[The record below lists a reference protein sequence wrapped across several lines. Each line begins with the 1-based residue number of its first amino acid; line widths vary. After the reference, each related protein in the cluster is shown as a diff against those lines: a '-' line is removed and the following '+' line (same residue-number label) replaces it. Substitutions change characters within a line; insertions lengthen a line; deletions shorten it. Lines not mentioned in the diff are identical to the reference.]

1 MAKDQHEIRDAIHGF
16 VRLTTRERCLID
28 SPVIQRL
35 RYIHQLATTFMV
47 YPGATHSR
55 FEHSLG
61 VADVATRI
69 FDVVVREDNLR
80 AVQDR
85 LEVNREDIGYWRNV
99 LRVAALCHDAG
110 HLPFSHAAEAE
121 LLPSGWNHE
130 RFTKALIEDSP
141 LADTIKAISPPI
153 RREDVVKIAVS
164 PAVLSKA
171 EAESMDD
178 WESIVSEIIS
188 GAVFGADRMD
198 YLLRDSHHTGVAYG
212 RFDHYRLIDTI
223 RILPAP
229 PMDDS
234 EPSQVHE
241 LTLGVEEG
249 GLQTAEALLLAR
261 YFMFKQVYLHHVR
274 RIYDLHLLDFL
285 KLWLP
290 EGQFAADVE
299 KLVSISDPTVMAEI
313 LTASA
318 DGFHPAHDAAS
329 RFMTRRHYRRVY
341 RPRPADRDICS
352 DPGKAVFL
360 ALADEFDQVNVKHD
374 VHYDDGGVDDFPVL
388 MEDGSVRSALSTSDV
403 LQQHMSLSFDTVY
416 VPPEMIDHARRFLQV
431 KLGHILE
438 NFSEGSV

>member
-1 MAKDQHEIRDAIHGF
+1 
-16 VRLTTRERCLID
+16 
-28 SPVIQRL
+28 
-35 RYIHQLATTFMV
+35 MV

-85 LEVNREDIGYWRNV
+85 LEVNRADIDYWRNV

-130 RFTKALIEDSP
+130 RITKALIEDSP
-141 LADTIKAISPPI
+141 LAETIKAMNPPI
-153 RREDVVKIAVS
+153 RLEDVVKIAVS
-164 PAVLSKA
+164 PAELSEA

-178 WESIVSEIIS
+178 WKAIVSEIIS

-229 PMDDS
+229 PMDRS
-234 EPSQVHE
+234 ESQVRE

-261 YFMFKQVYLHHVR
+261 YFMFKQVYFHHVR
-274 RIYDLHLLDFL
+274 RSYDLHLLDFL
-285 KLWLP
+285 KSWLP
-290 EGQFAADVE
+290 DGQFSTDVE
-299 KLVSISDPTVMAEI
+299 NHVSYSDPAVMAAI
-313 LTASA
+313 LAASV
-318 DGFHPAHDAAS
+318 DESHLAHDAAS

-341 RPRPADRDICS
+341 RPQPADRDLCS

-360 ALADEFDQVNVKHD
+360 ALADELGPDHVKHD
-374 VHYDDGGVDDFPVL
+374 VNYDDGGVDDFPVL
-388 MEDGSVRSALSTSDV
+388 LEDGSVRSALSTSDV

-416 VPPEMIDHARRFLQV
+416 VPPEMVDHARKFLKV
-431 KLGHILE
+431 KLLNILE
-438 NFSEGSV
+438 DFLED

>member
-1 MAKDQHEIRDAIHGF
+1 
-16 VRLTTRERCLID
+16 
-28 SPVIQRL
+28 
-35 RYIHQLATTFMV
+35 MV

-85 LEVNREDIGYWRNV
+85 LEVNRADIDYWRNV

-130 RFTKALIEDSP
+130 RITKTLIEDSP
-141 LADTIKAISPPI
+141 LADAIKAMSPPI
-153 RREDVVKIAVS
+153 RPEDVVKIAVS
-164 PAVLSKA
+164 PASLSEA

-178 WESIVSEIIS
+178 WTAIVSEIIS

-229 PMDDS
+229 PMDRS
-234 EPSQVHE
+234 ESQVRE

-249 GLQTAEALLLAR
+249 GLQTAESLLLAR
-261 YFMFKQVYLHHVR
+261 YFMFKQVYFHHVR
-274 RIYDLHLLDFL
+274 RSYDLHLLDFL

-290 EGQFAADVE
+290 DGQFSTDVE
-299 KLVSISDPTVMAEI
+299 NHLSFSDPAVMAEI
-313 LTASA
+313 LAASV
-318 DGFHPAHDAAS
+318 DESHSAHDAAN
-329 RFMTRRHYRRVY
+329 RFMTRRHHRRVY
-341 RPRPADRDICS
+341 KPQPADRDLCS

-360 ALADEFDQVNVKHD
+360 ALADKFEQINVKHD
-374 VHYDDGGVDDFPVL
+374 VNYNNGVVGDFPVL
-388 MEDGSVRSALSTSDV
+388 IADGSVVSALSISEV
-403 LQQHMSLSFDTVY
+403 LQQHMSLSLDTVY
-416 VPPEMIDHARRFLQV
+416 AAPEIVDDVRDYLKFNLHR
-431 KLGHILE
+431 ILE
-438 NFSEGSV
+438 DSSED

>member
-1 MAKDQHEIRDAIHGF
+1 
-16 VRLTTRERCLID
+16 
-28 SPVIQRL
+28 
-35 RYIHQLATTFMV
+35 MV

-110 HLPFSHAAEAE
+110 HLPFSHAAETE

-130 RFTKALIEDSP
+130 RITKALIEDGP
-141 LADTIKAISPPI
+141 LADTIKAMSPPI
-153 RREDVVKIAVS
+153 RPEDVVKIAVS
-164 PAVLSKA
+164 PAVLSEA

-178 WESIVSEIIS
+178 WKAIVSEIIS

-229 PMDDS
+229 PMDDR
-234 EPSQVHE
+234 EQSQVDE

-274 RIYDLHLLDFL
+274 RIYDLHLLDF
-285 KLWLP
+285 
-290 EGQFAADVE
+290 
-299 KLVSISDPTVMAEI
+299 
-313 LTASA
+313 
-318 DGFHPAHDAAS
+318 
-329 RFMTRRHYRRVY
+329 
-341 RPRPADRDICS
+341 
-352 DPGKAVFL
+352 
-360 ALADEFDQVNVKHD
+360 
-374 VHYDDGGVDDFPVL
+374 
-388 MEDGSVRSALSTSDV
+388 
-403 LQQHMSLSFDTVY
+403 
-416 VPPEMIDHARRFLQV
+416 
-431 KLGHILE
+431 
-438 NFSEGSV
+438 

>member
-1 MAKDQHEIRDAIHGF
+1 
-16 VRLTTRERCLID
+16 
-28 SPVIQRL
+28 
-35 RYIHQLATTFMV
+35 MV

-69 FDVVVREDNLR
+69 FDVVLREDNLG

-85 LEVNREDIGYWRNV
+85 LEVNRETIGYWRNV

-110 HLPFSHAAEAE
+110 HLPFSHAAETE

-130 RFTKALIEDSP
+130 RITKALIEDGP
-141 LADTIKAISPPI
+141 LADTIKAMSPPI
-153 RREDVVKIAVS
+153 RPEDVVKIAVS
-164 PAVLSKA
+164 PAVLSEA
-171 EAESMDD
+171 ESESMDD
-178 WESIVSEIIS
+178 WEAIVSEIIS

-229 PMDDS
+229 PMDDR
-234 EPSQVHE
+234 EQSQVHE

-249 GLQTAEALLLAR
+249 GIQTAEALLLAR

-285 KLWLP
+285 KTWLSD
-290 EGQFAADVE
+290 GQFATDVE
-299 KLVSISDPTVMAEI
+299 KHLSSSDPTVMAAI
-313 LTASA
+313 LAASV
-318 DGFHPAHDAAS
+318 DESHPAHDAAS

-341 RPRPADRDICS
+341 RPQPADRDLCS
-352 DPGKAVFL
+352 DPGKAVFR
-360 ALADEFDQVNVKHD
+360 ALADKFEQINVKHD
-374 VHYDDGGVDDFPVL
+374 VNYNNGVVGDFPVL
-388 MEDGSVRSALSTSDV
+388 IADGSVVSALSISDV
-403 LQQHMSLSFDTVY
+403 LQQHMSLSLDTVY
-416 VPPEMIDHARRFLQV
+416 VAPEIVDDVRDYLKA
-431 KLGHILE
+431 KLRSILE
-438 NFSEGSV
+438 DFSED